1 MENMIETGEQQSF
14 EIGAVRTMLA
24 HIIGRETQNDPCA
37 VYIKPI
43 IDQLLTVEGKNA
55 LQNRE
60 MLDVIGNAVIEKY
73 RVPGAH
79 TGFLPYSTACESKEY
94 VRTNLQ
100 KVITWFK

>member
-43 IDQLLTVEGKNA
+43 IDQFHSYFGCSNINMT
-55 LQNRE
+55 
-60 MLDVIGNAVIEKY
+60 Y
-73 RVPGAH
+73 SCRVYPD
-79 TGFLPYSTACESKEY
+79 
-94 VRTNLQ
+94 
-100 KVITWFK
+100 II